1 MLGVCLTRIAHIT
14 LVLWV
19 VLIVSWPSYVSA
31 QDPINVVVTIPV
43 LKDLTEQVGQG
54 HVRVKSLLS
63 GYENEHTYSPKPTDL
78 VAVRK
83 ARLLFEVGLGLEVWV
98 GSLVKNAGSPSLL
111 VVTTSRGVDLIDD
124 GSDSHHDGHA
134 HGSGTHPSGNPHI
147 WMDPDNVVVM
157 LQHITD
163 ALIEVDPA
171 HTRDY
176 RDNQAAYLR
185 QLDDLKYEL
194 FTRIKTLADRRFVA
208 HHPAWPYLAKR
219 FGFTIAATIQ
229 VHSGTEPSALHMQSL
244 IDKIHREGLKVIAS
258 EIQLSQKLPT
268 LLSRESRAR
277 VVILTTLPG
286 GLPGTETYITMLRYN
301 VLELAHALES

>member
-1 MLGVCLTRIAHIT
+1 MLGVRLTRIVRIT
-14 LVLWV
+14 LLLWAALV
-19 VLIVSWPSYVSA
+19 ASWPSSVSA
-31 QDPINVVVTIPV
+31 QEPINVVVTIPV

-98 GSLVKNAGSPSLL
+98 ASLVKNAGSPSLL
-111 VVTTSRGVDLIDD
+111 VVTTSRGVDLIEDD
-124 GSDSHHDGHA
+124 SDSHHDGPA
-134 HGSGTHPSGNPHI
+134 HGSESTPSGNPHI

-157 LQHITD
+157 LQHITE

-171 HTRDY
+171 HTQDY
-176 RDNQAAYLR
+176 RRNQAAYLR
-185 QLDDLKYEL
+185 QLDGLKHEL
-194 FTRIKTLADRRFVA
+194 FARVGALSDRRFVA

-229 VHSGTEPSALHMQSL
+229 IHSGTEPSALHMQSL
-244 IDKIHREGLKVIAS
+244 IDKIRKEGLKVIAS

-301 VLELAHALES
+301 VLELAQALES